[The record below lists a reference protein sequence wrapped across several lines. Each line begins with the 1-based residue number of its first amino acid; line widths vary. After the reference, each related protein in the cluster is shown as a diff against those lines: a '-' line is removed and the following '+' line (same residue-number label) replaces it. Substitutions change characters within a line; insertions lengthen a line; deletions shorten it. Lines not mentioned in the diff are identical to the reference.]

1 MIKCQSEKLE
11 TVQKGHEKNTK
22 RPPKGQVKIM
32 LHKLNLL
39 KSNLLNLQRL
49 VKAKS
54 KSILYFSHKKIIQQ
68 IKNTIETCRDTITKP
83 KVCTKVKNGQVIW
96 LYFS

>member
-32 LHKLNLL
+32 LHKLNSLQ
-39 KSNLLNLQRL
+39 SNLLNLQRL

-54 KSILYFSHKKIIQQ
+54 KSILYFSHKKNNPTD
-68 IKNTIETCRDTITKP
+68 KKHKRNM
-83 KVCTKVKNGQVIW
+83 
-96 LYFS
+96 